1 VKKITVV
8 LILGAFIATYVY
20 MKVNDLSIPKITH
33 TEQIEQSRIEKLNLL
48 QTREYAL
55 NALKTVGRLN
65 VLEGKYHYKNEI
77 IDKGFM
83 DLIVRQMTLETEY
96 RFGIGIDLEYVSVRS
111 VFDRI
116 IVLQIPKQKL
126 ELQYIELDIEKSRI
140 VNDNKMILVSDFKPS
155 EVEVLLEESQYN
167 VAGKINE
174 NDKLFDE
181 ALVNLKSELDGLM
194 KRLGYTE
201 VIFDIQ

>member
-1 VKKITVV
+1 MKKITVV